1 MGRSNSQ
8 MAVKN
13 TLQPFKSNLNPYQT
27 RMGPISMTF
36 AIQEP
41 SNASKNDI
49 DVKYMEK
56 FGDYISKML
65 ETEDPV
71 KVIRAVNLKYMTPEQ
86 VALVCNKS
94 FTQSTL
100 FDPEKKFFN

>member
-13 TLQPFKSNLNPYQT
+13 TLQPFTSNLNPYQT
-27 RMGPISMTF
+27 RIGPIKMTLP
-36 AIQEP
+36 IREP
-41 SNASKNDI
+41 SIDSKNEI

-56 FGDYISKML
+56 FGNFISKML

-71 KVIRAVNLKYMTPEQ
+71 KII
-86 VALVCNKS
+86 
-94 FTQSTL
+94 
-100 FDPEKKFFN
+100 